1 MAARP
6 APGEFDVTIR
16 DETLQRTEITEAL
29 LRVSSYRLTA
39 RELICERVEAECD
52 ERLDGKAGCDGT
64 RLVQPDAV
72 EMTLNTRASPMVPDV
87 GKRIALALSAF
98 ENNGFVLLVDDR
110 QIETLEE
117 EIEISERSI
126 VTFLKLTPLVGG

>member
-1 MAARP
+1 MSARP
-6 APGEFDVTIR
+6 DPGEFNVTIR
-16 DETLQRTEITEAL
+16 DETLHSTEVTEIL
-29 LRVSSYRLTA
+29 LRLCSYRLPA
-39 RELICERVEAECD
+39 RDLISERVEAECD
-52 ERLDGKAGCDGT
+52 ERLADKAGHTGP
-64 RLVQPDAV
+64 RPVQTDEV
-72 EMTLNTRASPMVPDV
+72 EKTLNTGTSPRAPDV

-117 EIEISERSI
+117 EIDISESSI